1 MIMLP
6 FMILKTLWPIPDF
19 SFMRKDFSVSRGAL
33 SGTGVHRAAV
43 GTPGDPAPGHGAGVE
58 PRSGST
64 PAELRIRWR
73 SAVGATEEVAGD
85 SSDAAGGPGVAG
97 VTPAVAIAG
106 IAGAGGGRARRA
118 ARAGGGRRA
127 ARVGRRAARAGRRL
141 RLHEE
146 RHLEALRLRGPLLR
160 ALAPYRARRDAL

>member
-1 MIMLP
+1 
-6 FMILKTLWPIPDF
+6 
-19 SFMRKDFSVSRGAL
+19 MRKDFSVSRGAL

-97 VTPAVAIAG
+97 AG

-146 RHLEALRLRGPLLR
+146 RHLEALRLRGPLLQ